1 MASKL
6 LNSLF
11 FLLLGMGLWF
21 LGHYLYMKW
30 KAHHFEKKL
39 RPNPKPMT
47 DREAAIFL
55 FGLLDDID
63 TVSDIAKSNDKAY
76 RRMVEKIQNRRWECG
91 MTTDGYKVYMPGEE
105 PKKPKL
111 EMTEP
116 EMIEVPNEQPLTPFN
131 LGDKITSMKTATE
144 GRKDEV

>member
-1 MASKL
+1 
-6 LNSLF
+6 
-11 FLLLGMGLWF
+11 MGLWF
-21 LGHYLYMKW
+21 LGYYLYMKW
-30 KAHHFEKKL
+30 EAHHFEKKL

-105 PKKPKL
+105 PEKPIR
-111 EMTEP
+111 EP
-116 EMIEVPNEQPLTPFN
+116 ELVSVPSEELQVV
-131 LGDKITSMKTATE
+131 SMETATE